1 MDIQNKQKNIFF
13 RNVINRIGKLRVL
26 ILILLVFL
34 GYLLYYCQPYFIS
47 NLFYNKD
54 TNKNI
59 LNFIGL
65 GITLLVTP
73 MINIL
78 NNNYVQAIR
87 VYSKKELWEKVS
99 NEEYSYFLDSTI
111 GKIQSYINEVSFAC
125 REIEQNSLLQ
135 MIKLFAMLFLYTIM
149 LIKLN
154 IMLGI
159 IYLVIFVCYMILSTK
174 MANINRMR
182 IAQSLSK
189 TSKINENMQDYY
201 QNIEVILSSNSQKFE
216 DKKIDHTL
224 NDEKEV
230 YYHVQQVTNFNTLVQ
245 QFIVIALAAI
255 ICIFGMYTLHAKN
268 LFSVILILLYSVL
281 NLASFGMQY
290 LAFRELSDRISSG
303 LKVLK
308 YDVNL
313 KKKKENFV
321 YNDSQNSIQLQN
333 LSFKYSN
340 KKKVFSNLSGSFP
353 KAKMSAIIGENGRG
367 KSTLLKIIMN
377 FYPLRYGTIIFPYKD
392 PLIVYIPQNAPLFNR
407 SIYENISYP
416 GKKIS
421 VDFIM
426 KLVTEIGLDSLIK
439 SKKDLKNKKPGDFK
453 NSISGGERQK
463 ILFLRAIV
471 SKPDI
476 LLLDE
481 ITSNLDEKTVTLL
494 YRLIRKY
501 LKNTTIIG
509 ITHRQEEL
517 KYYDYIFR
525 L

>member
-1 MDIQNKQKNIFF
+1 
-13 RNVINRIGKLRVL
+13 
-26 ILILLVFL
+26 
-34 GYLLYYCQPYFIS
+34 
-47 NLFYNKD
+47 NKD

-201 QNIEVILSSNSQKFE
+201 QNIEVILASNSQKFE

-255 ICIFGMYTLHAKN
+255 ICI
-268 LFSVILILLYSVL
+268 
-281 NLASFGMQY
+281 FGMQY

>member
-1 MDIQNKQKNIFF
+1 
-13 RNVINRIGKLRVL
+13 
-26 ILILLVFL
+26 
-34 GYLLYYCQPYFIS
+34 
-47 NLFYNKD
+47 
-54 TNKNI
+54 
-59 LNFIGL
+59 
-65 GITLLVTP
+65 
-73 MINIL
+73 
-78 NNNYVQAIR
+78 
-87 VYSKKELWEKVS
+87 
-99 NEEYSYFLDSTI
+99 
-111 GKIQSYINEVSFAC
+111 
-125 REIEQNSLLQ
+125 
-135 MIKLFAMLFLYTIM
+135 
-149 LIKLN
+149 
-154 IMLGI
+154 
-159 IYLVIFVCYMILSTK
+159 
-174 MANINRMR
+174 
-182 IAQSLSK
+182 
-189 TSKINENMQDYY
+189 
-201 QNIEVILSSNSQKFE
+201 
-216 DKKIDHTL
+216 
-224 NDEKEV
+224 
-230 YYHVQQVTNFNTLVQ
+230 
-245 QFIVIALAAI
+245 
-255 ICIFGMYTLHAKN
+255 
-268 LFSVILILLYSVL
+268 
-281 NLASFGMQY
+281 MQY

-313 KKKKENFV
+313 KKKKENFG